1 MLGLSGAI
9 WGLVVLVP
17 LVAWCARRGAI
28 KFETAGAACAGAAW
42 AVVVSAV
49 WVLLF
54 GGLR

>member
-1 MLGLSGAI
+1 MGLSGAI